1 MKKVFYGAA
10 IFGALL
16 LSSCENTFKDI
27 YGDVDED
34 SKPEWLGGSIYSE
47 LQNTSSG
54 KLTGSFS
61 TYLRLI
67 DDLGYAETLN
77 RTGSKTIFPAN
88 DEAFS
93 RFFASNQWGVSSYED
108 LTYSQKKLLLYSSML
123 DNALLVG
130 MLSNVANSSAVGGIS
145 DGMALKHPSNIS
157 VIDSVTQITPDQMPL
172 NNTYWDEFRQKG
184 QTLWG
189 LYDYTTPPIVHFTR
203 EQMVNNGISTAGDNS
218 DFAILTGEPYTEGTA
233 YVFNDKVIN
242 ADVTCLNG
250 YIHQVQDV
258 LVQPG
263 SMAQVIA
270 KESDT
275 KYFSH
280 ILDYYKIY
288 KRNDQST
295 ENYNAWVR
303 QNRDLAAQNGYQLHD
318 QLYDITY
325 ISSAGYYSDSNKDPN
340 GTTKPTNEILN
351 YDPGWNGYYPN
362 SKRSSDD
369 VSRITD
375 MGAMFVPTDDAL
387 WNYFKGRGAFI
398 INEYGEQDASGNV
411 INTREKLLTNLDL
424 VHQKNPVILTSF
436 INNIQKTSFNATV
449 PSKFSEIINDAS
461 ELLNMSVDSLIRK
474 DNGKYDIIIANNGVI
489 YKVKGVLAPDRY
501 RSVLGPVCTYHDM
514 KVMDW
519 AVEESYTGYLGMDFQ
534 YYLLAMKANYA
545 FCIPDDD
552 AFANPEAYYLDPTSI
567 NWDTKKAKLIHFWYD
582 KSDRTLRSQQY
593 LGAASLEI
601 DLTTGA
607 ISPVET
613 LLDFN
618 SNKAQIQSA
627 LCDILNYH
635 TIVLSEE
642 DDASGNSQKDVI
654 TVGNKYYRTK
664 HGAEV
669 LVEQKNG
676 VWTLKS
682 GSQIDNLLPQ
692 DGQFTMP
699 ASNIKVAEKEDNGYA
714 YRISHLIQPTIQSV
728 SQVLKNDDRFSEFYN
743 LCTGFDNP
751 TLLRWIGFS
760 DVPNQFKT
768 TEQKQMLI
776 FTTDYSSTLTN
787 LSLATEGNVK
797 MFNTYHYTLYAPD
810 NDAME
815 EAYQAGLP
823 RWDDIQALYQQV
835 TEALPDQFGNNQT
848 CPEPYASVLKEKVN
862 KINDFCKY
870 HFQNISIYADNTL
883 ADGNGYY
890 QSLYAPK
897 NMPLAEYHVSCSG
910 GVITLRD
917 GGNVTHTINANDAA
931 HKSNIMT
938 RDYWLNNERGSSSN
952 GIRTSS
958 FCVVHELTNP
968 LYFDTTRTYNA
979 AWAAD
984 EFTAEEMISALS
996 GGAKKRAAAKAAKS
1010 RRTK

>member
-189 LYDYTTPPIVHFTR
+189 LHDYTTPPIVHFTR

-303 QNRDLAAQNGYQLHD
+303 QNRDLAAQSGYQLHD

-461 ELLNMSVDSLIRK
+461 ENLGMNKSKLQVK
-474 DNGKYDIIIANNGVI
+474 DGGGYDIKIANNGVV
-489 YKVKGVLAPDRY
+489 YKLNEMIAPDEYSAVLAP
-501 RSVLGPVCTYHDM
+501 SSTYKDM
-514 KVMDW
+514 NVMNW
-519 AVEESYTGYLGMDFQ
+519 AVQDWHSSSTTSYLSLDFK
-534 YYLLAMKANYA
+534 YFLLAMKANYA
-545 FCIPDDD
+545 FFIPDDE
-552 AFANPEAYYLDPTSI
+552 AFDCYYLDPTTLGHTYPEVLHI
-567 NWDTKKAKLIHFWYD
+567 YYDQEKKSEPKIQAESFRYNLADNTIGE
-582 KSDRTLRSQQY
+582 RVGTV
-593 LGAASLEI
+593 EI
-601 DLTTGA
+601 GSVG
-607 ISPVET
+607 SP
-613 LLDFN
+613 N
-618 SNKAQIQSA
+618 PRIKSA
-627 LCDILNYH
+627 LTDILNYH
-635 TIVLSEE
+635 TVVLNHG
-642 DDASGNSQKDVI
+642 DTIGI
-654 TVGNKYYRTK
+654 TTTNHYYKTK
-664 HGAEV
+664 HGGEIYV
-669 LVEQKNG
+669 DYGTNPRNG
-676 VWTLKS
+676 LTVMS
-682 GSQIDNLLPQ
+682 GAAIDN
-692 DGQFTMP
+692 GMEP
-699 ASNIKVAEKEDNGYA
+699 AKTYDPGTGKSSYFSQANGTA
-714 YRISHLIQPTIQSV
+714 YRIDHVIQPTIKSV
-728 SQVLKNDDRFSEFYN
+728 AQVLRETPRFSKFYEA
-743 LCTGFDNP
+743 CGGFSNAELM
-751 TLLRWIGFS
+751 TWIGFS
-760 DVPNQFKT
+760 PEPDDFNT
-768 TEQKQMLI
+768 TEQDRYII
-776 FTTDYSSTLTN
+776 FTQTN
-787 LSLATEGNVK
+787 GEYNSLDDVDGNVK
-797 MFNTYHYTLYAPD
+797 MFNTYNYTLYVPD

-815 EAYQAGLP
+815 TAFAAGLP
-823 RWDDIQALYQQV
+823 SWDEIVELFEQHSEQY
-835 TEALPDQFGNNQT
+835 PDG
-848 CPEPYASVLKEKVN
+848 CPEPYATTLKEKVTALKN
-862 KINDFCKY
+862 FCRY
-870 HFQNISIYADNTL
+870 HFHNIALYADQTVES
-883 ADGNGYY
+883 GTY
-890 QSLYAPK
+890 QSLYT
-897 NMPLAEYHVSCSG
+897 NTYGLAQEYKVSG
-910 GVITLRD
+910 GSGILTVTD
-917 GGNVTHTINANDAA
+917 AAGVAHNVNANDASRL
-931 HKSNIMT
+931 SNLMT
-938 RDYWLNNERGSSSN
+938 RDYWLEGQRERAN
-952 GIRTSS
+952 AIATSS
-958 FCVVHELTNP
+958 FCALHEITEP
-968 LYFDTTRTYNA
+968 LYYTRTKRFDA
-979 AWAAD
+979 AWAGND
-984 EFTAEEMISALS
+984 PTLDWPAETTEAK
-996 GGAKKRAAAKAAKS
+996 GGTRRNAAK
-1010 RRTK
+1010 RIR